1 MKVIFNIEYQTIW
14 GQILYLTGSPDTLGN
29 FNENKAVPMRY
40 NGNGRWTYEMEI
52 SQDDIP
58 FEYRYLVKEYD
69 NVINR
74 EWGDNRTLYPENKT
88 RHCLVYDHW
97 TEQPDDKSF

>member
-29 FNENKAVPMRY
+29 FDENKAVPMRY
-40 NGNGRWTYEMEI
+40 NGNGHWTYEMEI

-97 TEQPDDKSF
+97 NEQPEDKSF